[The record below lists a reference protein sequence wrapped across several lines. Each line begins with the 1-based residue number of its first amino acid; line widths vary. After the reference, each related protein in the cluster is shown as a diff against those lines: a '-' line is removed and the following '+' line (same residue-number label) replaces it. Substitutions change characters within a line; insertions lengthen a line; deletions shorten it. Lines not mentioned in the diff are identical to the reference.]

1 MQSFQAIVA
10 VFNMGMIGIL
20 TALVRRRFLFLT
32 FKFLR
37 SPYWKWIGL
46 TYTTNK
52 IPLKWWSVT
61 LESAIK
67 DMAASALEVCFL
79 LDQSV

>member
-37 SPYWKWIGL
+37 SPY
-46 TYTTNK
+46 
-52 IPLKWWSVT
+52 
-61 LESAIK
+61 
-67 DMAASALEVCFL
+67 
-79 LDQSV
+79 